1 MTTFNDC
8 INVDNSISTDSTTE
22 IQLST
27 SFQKNIII
35 CLFGCATIEKYK
47 KQIQFINETWIKKAK
62 ERNIITLFFLG
73 EEQTDL
79 VGENYIYLK
88 GVGNDY
94 LSASYKQ
101 DLGLKYIYENYNDI
115 EFVYVAGTDVY
126 INIDNLL
133 TNISSLN
140 HEKNLY
146 IGNLYSIVDTSIL
159 SEFEIKN
166 IIQVF
171 DDYIEPIPTINYLR
185 IEISDD
191 LTTDIT
197 RYFSDFI
204 NFIKKSNN
212 NTLIHCQHGS
222 SRSGSFVIFYLMY
235 FHKMSLIN
243 ALEYARTKRYGINP
257 NKKLFY
263 IKK

>member
-1 MTTFNDC
+1 MKIIIDSNEIELENDYLG
-8 INVDNSISTDSTTE
+8 NMYLFQNNNSIYINNLSLIKYEQNSITFDKFNLIDNKNINHE
-22 IQLST
+22 INNITNYTYKYS
-27 SFQKNIII
+27 NIII
-35 CLFGCATIEKYK
+35 GIINNYSSDNNDGSQITYILIENLK
-47 KQIQFINETWIKKAK
+47 IIKSLS
-62 ERNIITLFFLG
+62 EPVTHIISNI
-73 EEQTDL
+73 
-79 VGENYIYLK
+79 
-88 GVGNDY
+88 
-94 LSASYKQ
+94 
-101 DLGLKYIYENYNDI
+101 
-115 EFVYVAGTDVY
+115 
-126 INIDNLL
+126 
-133 TNISSLN
+133 
-140 HEKNLY
+140 Y